1 MNEKLTFATAWMDL
15 ELIILVKG
23 VRQRA
28 KVAYDFLRWHQQ
40 TNTNIAIY
48 KVETYSR
55 NQTIN

>member
-1 MNEKLTFATAWMDL
+1 MNEKLPFATAWMDL

-28 KVAYDFLRWHQQ
+28 KVAYDFMRWHQQ

-48 KVETYSR
+48 KVET
-55 NQTIN
+55 